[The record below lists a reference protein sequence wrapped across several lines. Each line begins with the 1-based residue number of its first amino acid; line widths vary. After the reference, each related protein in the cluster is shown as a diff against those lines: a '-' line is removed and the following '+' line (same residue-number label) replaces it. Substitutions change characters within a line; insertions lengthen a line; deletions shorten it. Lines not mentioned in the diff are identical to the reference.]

1 MKFMTKKILI
11 AEDEKPMAKALELKL
26 KGCGFD
32 AKAVFNGAEA
42 LAEMEKENYDLLL
55 LDLMMPVKDGFGVLE
70 ELKNKPGNKT
80 LVIVSSNLSQGEDIK
95 RAKALGAV
103 DYFVKS
109 DTPISEVVNHI
120 KTALKIQ

>member
-1 MKFMTKKILI
+1 MTKKILI

-26 KGCGFD
+26 KGSGFE
-32 AKAVFNGAEA
+32 AKAVFNGVEA
-42 LAEMEKENYDLLL
+42 LAEMEKEKYDLLL
-55 LDLMMPVKDGFGVLE
+55 LDLMMPVMDGFGVLE
-70 ELKNKPGNKT
+70 ALKNKPDNKT
-80 LVIVSSNLSQGEDIK
+80 LVIVSSNLSQAEDIN

-120 KTALKIQ
+120 KAALKIQ